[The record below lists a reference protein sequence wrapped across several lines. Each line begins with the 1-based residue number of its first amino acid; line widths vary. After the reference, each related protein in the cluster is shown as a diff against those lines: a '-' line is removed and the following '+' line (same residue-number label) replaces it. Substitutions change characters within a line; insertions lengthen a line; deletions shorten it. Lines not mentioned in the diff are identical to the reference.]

1 VASGEERKQ
10 VMESMMASAYAGG
23 GMWIAGAFG
32 LLPAIVLVLAAA
44 ALIKYLLGTRDH
56 GHG

>member
-1 VASGEERKQ
+1 MASDEERRR
-10 VMESMMASAYAGG
+10 MIESTMASAYAGG

-44 ALIKYLLGTRDH
+44 ALIKYLPGTRDH